1 MSLFGNTNQNKPSLF
16 GAPQT
21 TGAAT
26 GASTGGLFGGLGTTA
41 TSQAPSSGGMF
52 GGMGAT
58 SQPQSTGGL
67 FGATTSQPQPT
78 GGLFGA
84 AKPQQQS
91 GTGSGGLFG
100 GLGAT
105 PAATQPQQTGGLF
118 GATNQQP
125 QTTSSTTGGLFG
137 NSLAQP
143 QQQPQQNAG
152 GLFGNTTT
160 QPNPSGSMFGP
171 TPQTQPLSQ
180 SRQQNGT
187 SGAYFDAI
195 LEKSRKR
202 AHDEDSLGL
211 QLGLGDIRQRMKR
224 LAPSTQD
231 GSVDGRAHYLL
242 AASGVDPGAALR
254 DLNLFT
260 AATGRLDRTA
270 PVEAPVDADVEA
282 YLTRLET
289 QTTMSMISEGLA
301 RSVRDF
307 DDFLEENVAM
317 EWSAQRKRIYEHFG
331 IKPRREQTT
340 GPSVSFAATAAE
352 SMGGFGR
359 SRRGKGLAPGA
370 SKGPGIPRASVFG
383 KSSMQRS
390 VIGAITP
397 GGTANRTLFTDI
409 EKADTNGSA
418 PVPSDRF
425 IREKQARYIEK
436 VQNLNG
442 ARLKNLH
449 YPIANEFSTVVAQ
462 GGEQH
467 SADVYRAYRCLME
480 IVNEDPDPDRLQLPG
495 AVKQRQFA
503 AAYLDDNTNSAQAA
517 DLKKR
522 ILSGSLRYL
531 EKEFFENVETIV
543 AKNPRE
549 ALVGGKPSPLTKIQG
564 YVRLRSA
571 RKDLATDISALQIV
585 NDDYVWAVV
594 FYLLRSGHV
603 EEANAYVQGNR
614 EAFRV
619 IDRSFMFYIAEYANS
634 PDRKLSH
641 DLQNRIQS
649 EYSQRNRISPEG
661 SIDPFRMACYKIIG
675 RCELHVRALDQNIVQ
690 NQDDFVW
697 IQFVLA
703 REANRV
709 DEIASDAYGLAN
721 VQKTFKDIG
730 ARMFSKGN
738 ENSGPFSVYFVLL
751 VLSGLFED
759 AIDLLYRHSISDCVH
774 FATALDFYG
783 LLRVSDPDVAEGGFL
798 SYTIR
803 QQPQIAFGLMMG
815 FYTAEFRAAN
825 VSAAVD
831 YLTLICLNSDLKG
844 DAGSKQVALCHEA
857 LQELILESREF
868 ALLLG
873 DIRQDGKRLKGVI
886 EERLELINLSSA
898 DDFMRTVTIQAGSVA
913 DDNGRTTDAV
923 LLYHLAEEYD
933 TVVSILNRA
942 LSEAIAVP
950 VGHSPLRLQPLKPR
964 PGDKSGREAHTSLS
978 LTSIDDP
985 FELATIMTKLYSNNR
1000 MYLNK
1005 IKQENRAACEALL
1018 NICRAKEFVENRQ
1031 WAEALDVVQNLDI
1044 LPLSAEGNPSAVRS
1058 YATKFS
1064 SLSQEVANTI
1074 PSLLTWTVLCCNN
1087 QRTSLMNAQYGG
1099 NEGTRRLMI
1108 NQLRQQNMDL
1118 TTYTSQLRYRFP
1130 ASLHEALAR
1139 AQSE

>member
-1 MSLFGNTNQNKPSLF
+1 MSLFGNANQNKPSLF
-16 GAPQT
+16 GSATTAPQT
-21 TGAAT
+21 TA
-26 GASTGGLFGGLGTTA
+26 ASTGGLFGGLGTG
-41 TSQAPSSGGMF
+41 TSQAPATGGMF
-52 GGMGAT
+52 SGMGAT

-67 FGATTSQPQPT
+67 FGSST
-78 GGLFGA
+78 
-84 AKPQQQS
+84 AKPQQQTNS
-91 GTGSGGLFG
+91 ASGGLFG
-100 GLGAT
+100 GLGTT
-105 PAATQPQQTGGLF
+105 PATQSQQTGGLF
-118 GATNQQP
+118 GATTQP
-125 QTTSSTTGGLFG
+125 QTTSGTTGGLFG
-137 NSLAQP
+137 SSLAQP
-143 QQQPQQNAG
+143 QQQQQQQTAG

-160 QPNPSGSMFGP
+160 QPNPSGSMFAP
-171 TPQTQPLSQ
+171 TPQPQPLAQ
-180 SRQQNGT
+180 SIQQNGT

-211 QLGLGDIRQRMKR
+211 QLGLGDIRRRMKR
-224 LAPSTQD
+224 LAPTTQD
-231 GSVDGRAHYLL
+231 APVDGKAHYLL

-260 AATGRLDRTA
+260 AATGRLDRTV
-270 PVEAPVDADVEA
+270 PPPEPPVDADVEA

-331 IKPRREQTT
+331 IKPRREQGT
-340 GPSVSFAATAAE
+340 GPSASFAGTVTE
-352 SMGGFGR
+352 TMGGFGR

-370 SKGPGIPRASVFG
+370 SRGPGAPRASVFG

-390 VIGAITP
+390 VIGAVTP
-397 GGTANRTLFTDI
+397 GGTENRALFTDI
-409 EKADTNGSA
+409 EKADTNGL
-418 PVPSDRF
+418 PQGPSDRF
-425 IREKQARYIEK
+425 IREKQNRYIEK

-442 ARLKNLH
+442 ARIKHLH
-449 YPIANEFSTVVAQ
+449 YPIAHEFSLVVGQ

-480 IVNEDPDPDRLQLPG
+480 IVGEDPDPDNLQLPG

-503 AAYLDDNTNSAQAA
+503 AAYLDDNTNSTQSA

-531 EKEFFENVETIV
+531 EKEFFENVEALV
-543 AKNPRE
+543 VKNPKE
-549 ALVGGKPSPLTKIQG
+549 ALLGGRPIPLTKIKA

-571 RKDLATDISALQIV
+571 RKDLVTDSSALQILES
-585 NDDYVWAVV
+585 DYVWAIV
-594 FYLLRSGHV
+594 FFLLRSGHV
-603 EEANAYVQGNR
+603 QEANAYVQDNR
-614 EAFRV
+614 DAFRV
-619 IDRSFMFYIAEYANS
+619 IDRNFMFYIADYASS
-634 PDRKLSH
+634 PDRKLRH
-641 DLQNRIQS
+641 DLQDRIQS
-649 EYSQRNRISPEG
+649 EYNQRSRIAPEN
-661 SIDPFRMACYKIIG
+661 SIDPFRMACYKVIG
-675 RCELHVRALDQNIVQ
+675 RCELNIRTLDQNIVQ

-709 DEIASDAYGLAN
+709 DEIANDAYGLAN

-738 ENSGPFSVYFVLL
+738 ENSGPFSVYFLLL

-759 AIDLLYRHSISDCVH
+759 AVDLLYRHSISDCVH

-803 QQPQIAFGLMMG
+803 QQPQIAYGLMMG

-825 VSAAVD
+825 ISAAVD

-873 DIRQDGKRLKGVI
+873 DIRQDGKRILGVI
-886 EERLELINLSSA
+886 EERLALINLTSA

-933 TVVSILNRA
+933 NVVNILNRA

-964 PGDKSGREAHTSLS
+964 PNDGSGRSSQTSLS
-978 LTSIDDP
+978 LTSVDDP
-985 FELATIMTKLYSNNR
+985 VELATIMTKLYSNNR

-1018 NICRAKEFVENRQ
+1018 NISRAKEFVESRQ
-1031 WAEALDVVQNLDI
+1031 WAEALDVSSGPFFT
-1044 LPLSAEGNPSAVRS
+1044 LPHELIIS
-1058 YATKFS
+1058 
-1064 SLSQEVANTI
+1064 
-1074 PSLLTWTVLCCNN
+1074 
-1087 QRTSLMNAQYGG
+1087 
-1099 NEGTRRLMI
+1099 
-1108 NQLRQQNMDL
+1108 
-1118 TTYTSQLRYRFP
+1118 TTDCEKS
-1130 ASLHEALAR
+1130 
-1139 AQSE
+1139 

>member
-16 GAPQT
+16 GNVNTAPQT
-21 TGAAT
+21 A
-26 GASTGGLFGGLGTTA
+26 GASTGGLFGGLGAA
-41 TSQAPSSGGMF
+41 TSQAQSTGGMF

-58 SQPQSTGGL
+58 SQPQTSGGL
-67 FGATTSQPQPT
+67 FGTATT
-78 GGLFGA
+78 
-84 AKPQQQS
+84 KPQQQS
-91 GTGSGGLFG
+91 GSGSGGLFG
-100 GLGAT
+100 GLGTT
-105 PAATQPQQTGGLF
+105 PATQSQQTSGLF
-118 GATNQQP
+118 GATAQP
-125 QTTSSTTGGLFG
+125 QTGSGTTGGLFG
-137 NSLAQP
+137 GSLAQP
-143 QQQPQQNAG
+143 QQPQQNTG

-160 QPNPSGSMFGP
+160 QTNPSASMFAP
-171 TPQTQPLSQ
+171 TPQPQPLSQ

-224 LAPSTQD
+224 LAPTTQD
-231 GSVDGRAHYLL
+231 SSVDGRAHYLL

-260 AATGRLDRTA
+260 AATGRLDKA
-270 PVEAPVDADVEA
+270 PPPEPPVDADVEA

-301 RSVRDF
+301 RSIRDF

-331 IKPRREQTT
+331 IKPRREQGA
-340 GPSVSFAATAAE
+340 GPSAASFAATTKE
-352 SMGGFGR
+352 PTGGFGR

-390 VIGAITP
+390 VIGAVAP
-397 GGTANRTLFTDI
+397 GGTGNRALFTDM
-409 EKADTNGSA
+409 EKIDTNASPQG
-418 PVPSDRF
+418 PSDRF
-425 IREKQARYIEK
+425 LREKQARYIEK

-449 YPIANEFSTVVAQ
+449 YPIANEFSAVVGQ

-480 IVNEDPDPDRLQLPG
+480 IVGEDPDSDRLQLPG

-503 AAYLDDNTNSAQAA
+503 SAYLDDNTNSAQAA
-517 DLKKR
+517 DLRKR

-531 EKEFFENVETIV
+531 QKEFFENVEAMV
-543 AKNPRE
+543 AKNPKE
-549 ALVGGKPSPLTKIQG
+549 ALVGGRPSPLTKIKG

-571 RKDLATDISALQIV
+571 RKDLVTDNSALQIFE
-585 NDDYVWAVV
+585 NDYVWAVI

-603 EEANAYVQGNR
+603 EEANAYVQANR
-614 EAFRV
+614 DAFRV
-619 IDRSFMFYIAEYANS
+619 IDRNFMFYIADYANS
-634 PDRKLSH
+634 PDRKLRH
-641 DLQNRIQS
+641 DLQDRIHN
-649 EYSQRNRISPEG
+649 EYNQRNRIAPDN
-661 SIDPFRMACYKIIG
+661 SIDPFRMACYKVIG
-675 RCELHVRALDQNIVQ
+675 RCELNIRALDQNIVQ

-709 DEIASDAYGLAN
+709 DEIAGDAYGLVN

-759 AIDLLYRHSISDCVH
+759 AVDLLYRHSISDCIH
-774 FATALDFYG
+774 FATSLAFYG
-783 LLRVSDPDVAEGGFL
+783 LLRVSDPDVAEGGFI

-803 QQPQIAFGLMMG
+803 QQPQIAFGLMIG

-873 DIRQDGKRLKGVI
+873 DIRQDGKRIQGVI
-886 EERLELINLSSA
+886 EERLALINLSSA

-933 TVVSILNRA
+933 NVVNILNRA

-950 VGHSPLRLQPLKPR
+950 IGHSPMRLQPLKPR
-964 PGDKSGREAHTSLS
+964 SADRSGKPAHTSLS
-978 LTSIDDP
+978 LTSVDDP
-985 FELATIMTKLYSNNR
+985 VELATIMTNLYSNNR

-1018 NICRAKEFVENRQ
+1018 NISRAKEFVENRE
-1031 WAEALDVVQNLDI
+1031 WASALDVVRNLDI
-1044 LPLSAEGNPSAVRS
+1044 LPLNADGNPSEVRS

-1064 SLSQEVANTI
+1064 SLPQEVANTI
-1074 PSLLTWTVLCCNN
+1074 PSLLMWTILCCNS
-1087 QRTSLMNAQYGG
+1087 QKTSLMNAQYGG

-1108 NQLRQQNMDL
+1108 AQLKQQNMDL